1 MYVDTVPTGAPHCVS
16 VAPERV
22 KLQSK
27 EARDSP
33 SVPLYTHQACWCADA
48 LFLPSR
54 APPQRC
60 VAAQTGQAGAEQSQ
74 RRRFGHELFLTGE
87 AYLLQHVR

>member
-1 MYVDTVPTGAPHCVS
+1 MCTGTARSGASHFVS

-22 KLQSK
+22 KLQRK

-33 SVPLYTHQACWCADA
+33 PMPLCSHQACQCQCAEA
-48 LFLPSR
+48 LSLPSR

-60 VAAQTGQAGAEQSQ
+60 VAAKASETGRQ
-74 RRRFGHELFLTGE
+74 
-87 AYLLQHVR
+87 

>member
-1 MYVDTVPTGAPHCVS
+1 MCADTVGSGASHCVS

-33 SVPLYTHQACWCADA
+33 PMPLCSHQACQCADA
-48 LFLPSR
+48 LFLPS
-54 APPQRC
+54 
-60 VAAQTGQAGAEQSQ
+60 
-74 RRRFGHELFLTGE
+74 
-87 AYLLQHVR
+87 